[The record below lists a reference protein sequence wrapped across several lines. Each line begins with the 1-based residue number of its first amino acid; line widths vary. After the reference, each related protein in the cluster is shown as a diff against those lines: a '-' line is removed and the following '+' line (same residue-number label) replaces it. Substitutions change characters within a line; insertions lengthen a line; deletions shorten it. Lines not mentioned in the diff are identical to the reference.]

1 MPSVAVLLAQLNRDS
16 EPMLVALCDSLE
28 RIVND
33 AHVSVPNDRINAFN
47 LVHIDSLPSRGVDAL
62 GFEF

>member
-1 MPSVAVLLAQLNRDS
+1 
-16 EPMLVALCDSLE
+16 MLVALCDSLE

-47 LVHIDSLPSRGVDAL
+47 LVLIDSLPSRGVDAL